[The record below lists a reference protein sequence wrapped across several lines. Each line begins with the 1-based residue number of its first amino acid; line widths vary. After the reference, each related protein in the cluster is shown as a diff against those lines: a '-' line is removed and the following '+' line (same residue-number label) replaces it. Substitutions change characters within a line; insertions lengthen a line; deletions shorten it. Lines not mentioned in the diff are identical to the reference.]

1 MRHATTVSGSRGYAV
16 VAVALTLGVGRS
28 APAQTLVVSGS
39 PAPMRVSSAVAGGI
53 PDAVTDASTS
63 YTFNSPG
70 PKKKITAQLSAPMPT
85 GVTLQVTLDP
95 QSGAVSIPN
104 VSLDATARDVV
115 TGIQAKQSTPLNIT
129 YTLTATL
136 AAGVVPVQSR
146 TVTLTITSAP

>member
-1 MRHATTVSGSRGYAV
+1 
-16 VAVALTLGVGRS
+16 
-28 APAQTLVVSGS
+28 
-39 PAPMRVSSAVAGGI
+39 MRVSSAVAGGT
-53 PDAVTDASTS
+53 PVAVTDASTS

-85 GVTLQVTLDP
+85 GVTLQITMAP

-115 TGIQAKQSTPLNIT
+115 TGIMAKQNSPLNIT

-136 AAGVVPVQSR
+136 DAGVVARQTR